1 MKGSWGSA
9 GGGPGVREFA
19 TKNLVVVI
27 AFWSLSGIYN
37 SSKEVVTPQLPEP
50 VIAVPKP
57 KDVPR
62 RSEQIPPVTRETW
75 AEPSADELA
84 EEQADERRQNED
96 ERSKAAGRSGAAGW
110 KRNVDGGSGDPG
122 GRESR
127 RPNGASGNAPVSD
140 EGSVG
145 QAQRGES
152 AAQDGEFVETPVN
165 IADAP
170 APPRQ
175 PFQRSAA
182 NTAGNG
188 DSGGPKRRPRAP
200 GAPSQTGSRGN
211 NRRGVSGAN
220 QQGSAQSRREGAQG
234 AHGDSGP
241 GRGQQPS
248 FVSRKR
254 AAQNDPAPEASA
266 LRGTGG
272 SGVGTRSGAKAAAN
286 FQARRGPGS
295 GSAASRPRQEGEKPN
310 PSRRSNG
317 RGGAPAAGAQRPP
330 RRPPAERAK
339 DEAKEP
345 AYALAGEDIRQ

>member
-1 MKGSWGSA
+1 MNGVKTKTNAARRLA
-9 GGGPGVREFA
+9 GQEPLAGNVTLTAALETLA
-19 TKNLVVVI
+19 VVNP
-27 AFWSLSGIYN
+27 AGQMEQAEMPLFPT
-37 SSKEVVTPQLPEP
+37 KEVWV
-50 VIAVPKP
+50 KP
-57 KDVPR
+57 
-62 RSEQIPPVTRETW
+62 
-75 AEPSADELA
+75 
-84 EEQADERRQNED
+84 
-96 ERSKAAGRSGAAGW
+96 
-110 KRNVDGGSGDPG
+110 
-122 GRESR
+122 
-127 RPNGASGNAPVSD
+127 
-140 EGSVG
+140 SVG
-145 QAQRGES
+145 RAQ
-152 AAQDGEFVETPVN
+152 P
-165 IADAP
+165 
-170 APPRQ
+170 
-175 PFQRSAA
+175 
-182 NTAGNG
+182 
-188 DSGGPKRRPRAP
+188 RRPRAP